1 MFQRLLD
8 RVITDIT
15 YILSNKALYDSESD
29 FELEYNRLG
38 HTISIIYLD
47 GKLYKI
53 SSYTSDETLVSIF
66 NNIRDGNRPLYIF
79 NMTFKE
85 DTIFGD
91 FFTYFTNNNFSE
103 QNTFRIIYNYDDI
116 LNTITNFTKESIL
129 ERICCIYAN

>member
-8 RVITDIT
+8 QIIVDIT
-15 YILSNKALYDSESD
+15 YILNNKTLYDNESD
-29 FELEYNRLG
+29 FEWECNRLG
-38 HTISIIYLD
+38 HTISIIYLN

-53 SSYTSDETLVSIF
+53 SPYTPDETLVAIF
-66 NNIRDGNRPLYIF
+66 SNIRDGNIPLYIF

-91 FFTYFTNNNFSE
+91 LFTYFTNNNFSE
-103 QNTFRIIYNYDDI
+103 QDTFRIIYNYDDI

>member
-8 RVITDIT
+8 QVIVDIT
-15 YILSNKALYDSESD
+15 YILNSKELYGDKSE
-29 FELEYNRLG
+29 FEWEYNRLG
-38 HTISIIYLD
+38 HTISIIYLND
-47 GKLYKI
+47 KLYKI
-53 SSYTSDETLVSIF
+53 SPYTPDETLVTVF

-91 FFTYFTNNNFSE
+91 LFTYFTDNNFSE
-103 QNTFRIIYNYDDI
+103 QDTFRIIYNYDDV

-129 ERICCIYAN
+129 ERICCMYAH